1 MHTSIV
7 GMQPAQF
14 VTMSSIPQAGNV
26 GGGYGINQLS
36 DDFDTKSECNM
47 TFSHIHSKKIGL
59 KVTFKTYNSQFCMDK
74 INNTIIM
81 I

>member
-14 VTMSSIPQAGNV
+14 VTISSIPQAGNV

-36 DDFDTKSECNM
+36 ADFDTKSECNM
-47 TFSHIHSKKIGL
+47 TFSHIQARKLAL
-59 KVTFKTYNSQFCMDK
+59 K
-74 INNTIIM
+74 
-81 I
+81 